1 MSDRLEV
8 VQPVNDSQ
16 PSHCVEVMDGPP
28 EDFEAFFRSEFKAV
42 TRAVVPIVGEVT
54 EAEAIAQEAFLK
66 ALMRWGRLRRYDR
79 PGAWV
84 RRVAIRD
91 AVRSAER
98 VKRPSPWKATATSP
112 LELAADRIDLVR
124 ALQEITPRQRAAVAL
139 HHLGGWPVDEV
150 AESLGCS
157 EATVRVHLHRGRTAL
172 AEILGVTMQE
182 ANDGP

>member
-1 MSDRLEV
+1 
-8 VQPVNDSQ
+8 
-16 PSHCVEVMDGPP
+16 MDGPP
-28 EDFEAFFRSEFKAV
+28 EDFEALFRSEF
-42 TRAVVPIVGEVT
+42 RAVIRAVLPIVGEAT
-54 EAEAIAQEAFLK
+54 EAEAITQEAFLK
-66 ALMRWGRLRRYDR
+66 ALTRWGRVRRYDR

-98 VKRPSPWKATATSP
+98 TRRPPLAERAPTTSVD
-112 LELAADRIDLVR
+112 LAADRIDLVR
-124 ALQEITPRQRAAVAL
+124 ALQQVSPRQRAAVAL
-139 HHLGGWPVDEV
+139 HHLGGWPVAEV

-157 EATVRVHLHRGRTAL
+157 EATVRVHLHRGRAAL